1 MTIGPRCVGLF
12 RLAPAIAVL
21 CVLAG
26 CAPRPGAEVLTP
38 VAAIPEARLVNV
50 YVATN
55 RTRRSPDENVF
66 TAGRATALNFARYAI
81 SVPPGHTPSKIAWP
95 AGTPDPR
102 VSFATV
108 DQTALTAAT
117 FRAGVSASPSRQP
130 GRRNVIVYVHGYNE
144 NFQEALFRMAL
155 LAVDSDTGAVPI
167 LFSWPS
173 QGALSGYIADKES
186 VTYSRDYLVSLLAML
201 SADPRIGKI
210 TVLGHSMGG
219 WLTTEALRQLR
230 LTRQDRVLA
239 RLEVVLAAPD
249 IDVDVFRGQMQTI
262 GPLSPPMTLLVSKD
276 DRALRVAS
284 FISTDRPRVGALD
297 VADPVVRETAVAAN
311 IRIIDISSL
320 TPSDQFN
327 HSRFVGLAALYP
339 RANRGAGQDL
349 GNAGAFVFDAVGATI
364 SSPFR
369 LGSQILGN

>member
-1 MTIGPRCVGLF
+1 MTIGLRRVGLF
-12 RLAPAIAVL
+12 RLAPVIAL

-26 CAPRPGAEVLTP
+26 CAPRPGVEVLTP
-38 VAAIPEARLVNV
+38 VSAIPEAKLVNV

-55 RTRRSPDENVF
+55 RARRSPDENVF
-66 TAGRATALNFARYAI
+66 TAGRATALNFARYTI
-81 SVPPGHTPSKIAWP
+81 SVPPGHKPATIAWP

-102 VSFATV
+102 TSFATV
-108 DQTALTAAT
+108 GQATLTAAT
-117 FRAGVSASPSRQP
+117 FRSGVATPAAAQT
-130 GRRNVIVYVHGYNE
+130 GRRNVIVFVHGYNE

-155 LAVDSDTGAVPI
+155 LAVDSDTGAAPI

-173 QGALSGYIADKES
+173 QGALSGYVADKES
-186 VTYSRDYLVSLLAML
+186 VTYSRDYLVQLLSML
-201 SADPRIGKI
+201 AADPRIGKI

-262 GPLSPPMTLLVSKD
+262 GRLSPPMTLLVSKD
-276 DRALRVAS
+276 DRALQVAS

-297 VADPVVRETAVAAN
+297 IQDPAVREAALRAD

-320 TPSDQFN
+320 TPSDRFN

-349 GNAGAFVFDAVGATI
+349 GNAGAFIFDAVGATI

-369 LGSQILGN
+369 LGSEILGN